1 MTERA
6 EILNEALEV
15 VTKRQQVH
23 GSPENSFATIAK
35 LWSAYLEKVI
45 TPVQVAVMMNLLKVA
60 RQKDNP
66 ENKDNYVD
74 GIGYLACAYE
84 LQKQREIGE

>member
-1 MTERA
+1 MNERA
-6 EILNEALEV
+6 EILKEALEV

-23 GSPENSFATIAK
+23 GKPENSFTTIAR
-35 LWSAYLEKVI
+35 LWSAYLGTTVN
-45 TPVQVAVMMNLLKVA
+45 PVQVAVMMNLLKVA

-74 GIGYLACAYE
+74 GIGYMACAYE
-84 LQKQREIGE
+84 LQKQREVGE

>member
-1 MTERA
+1 MNERA
-6 EILNEALEV
+6 QILNEALEV

-23 GSPENSFATIAK
+23 GSPENSFTTISK

-74 GIGYLACAYE
+74 GIGYLAYAYE
-84 LQKQREIGE
+84 LQKQREMGE